1 MQLRK
6 RLWLLKSWEFIQK
19 RRKSYTLR
27 PATKAQKI
35 SRFNLIVPYEES
47 KDVDQD
53 KKQPQTATT
62 KPAIRVCAR
71 LRRISKD
78 VKFTTGEPF
87 ADTALV

>member
-35 SRFNLIVPYEES
+35 GRFNNRSIQR
-47 KDVDQD
+47 KQRRDQD

-62 KPAIRVCAR
+62 NPRYGVCAR

>member
-35 SRFNLIVPYEES
+35 GRFNNRFIRR
-47 KDVDQD
+47 KQIRDQD
-53 KKQPQTATT
+53 KKQPQTTPT

-87 ADTALV
+87 ADTVLV